1 MIFLGPCKG
10 AYFTLWLWA
19 AHTRQIRAKCSLP
32 WDKVGTTSLTKLEEL
47 EKKKEEKIKQ
57 RDAKAQSLVDLRKK
71 FDLCKDVCFVQKM
84 NVPWKITSNVQCAL
98 QFRNQPA
105 QKKPVGWKM
114 GLDLKW
120 FG

>member
-19 AHTRQIRAKCSLP
+19 AHTRQIRAKCPLP

-71 FDLCKDVCFVQKM
+71 FDLCKDVCVCKENECPMKYDKQCPVCFAVQK
-84 NVPWKITSNVQCAL
+84 SACS
-98 QFRNQPA
+98 
-105 QKKPVGWKM
+105 KKPVVGRWV
-114 GLDLKW
+114 
-120 FG
+120 